1 MRKCFDAIAR
11 LEFAVKDVED
21 ETKQGQTEQ
30 VLTTDILGMISPEGE
45 RVPLGKGLKARGNV
59 EDWLG
64 KVEDSMFT
72 SLRKIMKFAIADFL
86 ARTRVSWVVLH
97 PNQIVLAVSQIM
109 WAKGVHKV
117 LDGEGNKQQELEEFE
132 RKCIAV

>member
-1 MRKCFDAIAR
+1 M
-11 LEFAVKDVED
+11 ED

-30 VLTTDILGMISPEGE
+30 ILTTDIVAMISPEGE
-45 RVPLGKGLKARGNV
+45 RVLLGKGLKARGNV

-72 SLRKIMKFAIADFL
+72 SLRKIMKFAIGDYL
-86 ARTRVSWVVLH
+86 ARARVAWVVCH

-109 WAKGVHKV
+109 WARNVHKI
-117 LDGEGNKQQELEEFE
+117 LDGESNKQEELEEFE
-132 RKCIAV
+132 RCCISVKSNFVCNRFVAILWL